1 MLTLLTISAAVN
13 FNIVYLQVFFSD
25 DAVASQP
32 SIKEYKY
39 SDQDRFLS
47 APGKQ
52 KKKCGI
58 DQILTSAC
66 CPQQNEHVDIKK
78 VACNHV
84 TAILE
89 RCHKAKNISL
99 FFLLLL
105 FVRLFISTRF
115 PRTVAD
121 TDIITLLE
129 PLWTTDMSFGGHKT
143 ETKDLGGIFAT
154 KSIFDCSPATQRMKI
169 RINEQDQSIARVELP
184 YKYKVS
190 IPYEYS
196 KKENQTDLKHA

>member
-1 MLTLLTISAAVN
+1 MMRWHRSQVLKSISIAIRTD
-13 FNIVYLQVFFSD
+13 FC
-25 DAVASQP
+25 QP
-32 SIKEYKY
+32 RKT
-39 SDQDRFLS
+39 
-47 APGKQ
+47 

-105 FVRLFISTRF
+105 FVKLFISTWF
-115 PRTVAD
+115 PGTVAD

-143 ETKDLGGIFAT
+143 ETKDLGGIF
-154 KSIFDCSPATQRMKI
+154 
-169 RINEQDQSIARVELP
+169 LP
-184 YKYKVS
+184 QNRFLTVVPPPSEWK
-190 IPYEYS
+190 
-196 KKENQTDLKHA
+196 